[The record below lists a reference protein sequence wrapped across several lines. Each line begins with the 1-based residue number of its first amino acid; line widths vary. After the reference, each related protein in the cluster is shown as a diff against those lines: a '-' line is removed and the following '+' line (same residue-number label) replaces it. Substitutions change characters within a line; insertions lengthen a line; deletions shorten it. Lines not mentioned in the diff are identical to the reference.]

1 MYIDNQYFSCY
12 NGIKKKN
19 EGGDKMKLD
28 IKSAFAIA
36 GIVTCVGI
44 LITIVMIALYLP
56 PVVSD
61 MIDIPDQI
69 GNRNRLDARGRQM
82 ILLDA
87 YAMLALAA
95 ACDALVAWLLVGVIR
110 KREHTKG
117 FGILLLC
124 VSLCCFGEEILAI
137 LLTAHFQMALLVVC
151 IAVALGLCMLI
162 VRHLL
167 RQAAE
172 IKQENEFTI

>member
-1 MYIDNQYFSCY
+1 
-12 NGIKKKN
+12 
-19 EGGDKMKLD
+19 MKLD
-28 IKSAFAIA
+28 IKNAFAIA

-44 LITIVMIALYLP
+44 LITIAIIALYLP
-56 PVVSD
+56 PVVSA

-69 GNRNRLDARGRQM
+69 GNRNQLDARGRQM

-95 ACDALVAWLLVGVIR
+95 VCDALVAWLLVGVLG

-117 FGILLLC
+117 FGALPVGI
-124 VSLCCFGEEILAI
+124 SLCCFGEG
-137 LLTAHFQMALLVVC
+137 LLSLLLVTQFQMALILVC

-167 RQAAE
+167 AQAAE

>member
-1 MYIDNQYFSCY
+1 MYIDIRYFSCY

-19 EGGDKMKLD
+19 ERGDEMKLD
-28 IKSAFAIA
+28 IKNAFAIA

-44 LITIVMIALYLP
+44 LITIAIIALYLP
-56 PVVSD
+56 PVVSA

-69 GNRNRLDARGRQM
+69 GNRNQLDARGRQM

-95 ACDALVAWLLVGVIR
+95 VCDALVAWLLVGVLG

-117 FGILLLC
+117 FGALPVGI
-124 VSLCCFGEEILAI
+124 SLCCFGEG
-137 LLTAHFQMALLVVC
+137 LLSLLLVTQFQMALILVC

-167 RQAAE
+167 AQAAE

>member
-1 MYIDNQYFSCY
+1 MYIDIRYFSCY
-12 NGIKKKN
+12 NGITKKN
-19 EGGDKMKLD
+19 ERGDEMKLD
-28 IKSAFAIA
+28 IKNAFAIT
-36 GIVTCVGI
+36 GIVTCIGI
-44 LITIVMIALYLP
+44 LITIVIIALYLP
-56 PVVSD
+56 PVVSA

-69 GNRNRLDARGRQM
+69 GNRNQLDARGRQM

-95 ACDALVAWLLVGVIR
+95 VCDALVAWLLVGVLG

-117 FGILLLC
+117 LGILLLC
-124 VSLCCFGEEILAI
+124 VSLCCFGEGILAV
-137 LLTAHFQMALLVVC
+137 LLITQFQMALILVC

-167 RQAAE
+167 AQAAE

>member
-1 MYIDNQYFSCY
+1 
-12 NGIKKKN
+12 
-19 EGGDKMKLD
+19 MKLN
-28 IKSAFAIA
+28 IKNAFAIA
-36 GIVTCVGI
+36 GIVTCIGI
-44 LITIVMIALYLP
+44 LVAVVLIALYLP
-56 PVVSD
+56 PVVSGL
-61 MIDIPDQI
+61 IDVPDQI
-69 GNRNRLDARGRQM
+69 GNRNELGQEGRQL

-95 ACDALVAWLLVGVIR
+95 ACDALVAWLLIGVIK

-117 FGILLLC
+117 FGILLLG
-124 VSLCCFGEEILAI
+124 VSLCCFGEGILSM
-137 LLTAHFQMALLVVC
+137 LLIPHFQMAVILVC

-167 RQAAE
+167 AQAAE

>member
-1 MYIDNQYFSCY
+1 MYIDIRYFSCY
-12 NGIKKKN
+12 NELKKKN
-19 EGGDKMKLD
+19 ERGDEMKLD
-28 IKSAFAIA
+28 IKNAFAIT
-36 GIVTCVGI
+36 GIVTCIGI
-44 LITIVMIALYLP
+44 LITIVIIALYLP
-56 PVVSD
+56 PVVSA

-69 GNRNRLDARGRQM
+69 GNRNQLDARGRQM

-95 ACDALVAWLLVGVIR
+95 ACDALVTWLLVGVLG
-110 KREHTKG
+110 KCEHTKG
-117 FGILLLC
+117 FGALLLGI
-124 VSLCCFGEEILAI
+124 SLCCFGEGMLS
-137 LLTAHFQMALLVVC
+137 LLLVTQFQMALILVC

-167 RQAAE
+167 AQAAE